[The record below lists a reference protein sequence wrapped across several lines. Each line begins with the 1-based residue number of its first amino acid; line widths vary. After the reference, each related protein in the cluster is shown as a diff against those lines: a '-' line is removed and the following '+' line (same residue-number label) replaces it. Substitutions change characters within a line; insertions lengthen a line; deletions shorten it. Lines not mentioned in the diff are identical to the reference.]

1 MKIKQTILLFVTLIG
16 FNMAFLIPTASAVT
30 CSGVTTSIISCTETG
45 SCPGGEN
52 PYEGANPGTDP
63 VRIKAYADQFTD
75 PKKAHLYGK
84 CIGGGDPSTSVESTG
99 VWGLLMLALNILTA
113 GVIVA
118 ALGGV
123 VYGSILYTTAGG
135 SPDQVKK
142 ARTIIGNVI
151 IGILVYALMY
161 SFMNFI
167 IPGGLFT

>member
-1 MKIKQTILLFVTLIG
+1 MKIKQTILVFALLIG
-16 FNMAFLIPTASAVT
+16 FSSFFVAPFASAAAGDICGT
-30 CSGVTTSIISCTETG
+30 STLLAGQSCCAGVPVSIVA
-45 SCPGGEN
+45 CPGNG
-52 PYEGANPGTDP
+52 GKTTDP
-63 VRIKAYADQFTD
+63 TK
-75 PKKAHLYGK
+75 
-84 CIGGGDPSTSVESTG
+84 TG
-99 VWGLLMLALNILTA
+99 IWSLLLLVINILTA
-113 GVIVA
+113 GVVIA

-151 IGILVYALMY
+151 VGILVYALMY

>member
-1 MKIKQTILLFVTLIG
+1 MKIKQTILVFALLIG
-16 FNMAFLIPTASAVT
+16 FSSFFVAPFVSAAAGDI
-30 CSGVTTSIISCTETG
+30 CGSGIYAKTLTEGQSCCAGKPTSIISCDVTG
-45 SCPGGEN
+45 GR
-52 PYEGANPGTDP
+52 TKDP
-63 VRIKAYADQFTD
+63 TQ
-75 PKKAHLYGK
+75 
-84 CIGGGDPSTSVESTG
+84 TG
-99 VWGLLMLALNILTA
+99 IWALLILVLNILTA

-151 IGILVYALMY
+151 VGILVYALMY